1 VTVPDPD
8 ELARELLAATATLA
22 VELHGAIAPARAAGR
37 FPAAGHPVAVVFH
50 QPPGERL
57 AHRSGRPGEA
67 ALGLAFDAA
76 AEVRRRVGYGRA
88 EDNPLLAA
96 LALAAFYVAEGRR
109 SGALGLGEASRGRV
123 RAAPLAGDDARR
135 DPVLAAGERRLR
147 VWAPVA
153 GHPDACVEL
162 RFG

>member
-1 VTVPDPD
+1 MSVTDPED
-8 ELARELLAATATLA
+8 LARELLAATVSLA
-22 VELHGAIAPARAAGR
+22 VELHGAIATGRTDGR
-37 FPAAGHPVAVVFH
+37 FPLAGQPVAVVFH

-57 AHRSGRPGEA
+57 AHRSGRPGEPVLEL
-67 ALGLAFDAA
+67 ALEAT
-76 AEVRRRVGYGRA
+76 AEVRRLAGYGRA
-88 EDNPLLAA
+88 EDNPLLPA

-109 SGALGLGEASRGRV
+109 SGALGLGEASRARI
-123 RAAPLAGDDARR
+123 RAAPLDGDDARR
-135 DPVLAAGERRLR
+135 DPVLADGARRLR